1 MRTDPQTNFGK
12 RRATRNRP
20 GSWVTTHRSEDWARS
35 FSSLMPRKN
44 HIGLMPAG
52 IKTRIA
58 GSAAGLILLTRGW
71 ENVFHC
77 GLQVRTSGKKRK
89 ILSFPLW
96 NKVEKESR
104 ESQAGSKT
112 SLVENSQL
120 RQPWRSGC
128 APAEPYPPRL
138 HPNYTKKFTKKK

>member
-1 MRTDPQTNFGK
+1 
-12 RRATRNRP
+12 
-20 GSWVTTHRSEDWARS
+20 VTTHRSEDWARS

-89 ILSFPLW
+89 ILSFSLW

-120 RQPWRSGC
+120 RQPRRSGC
-128 APAEPYPPRL
+128 APAESFILRVC
-138 HPNYTKKFTKKK
+138 TQTISKTFTKKK